1 MALLFEIANYSL
13 KGLSALP
20 QEVACASQARNWEI
34 PGELNLFKEVAFSL
48 TSVQATWIIIA
59 SEAIMSQVVC

>member
-13 KGLSALP
+13 KGLTALP

-34 PGELNLFKEVAFSL
+34 PGELNPFPL
-48 TSVQATWIIIA
+48 TSLQTTWIIIA
-59 SEAIMSQVVC
+59 SGAIMSQVVC

>member
-13 KGLSALP
+13 KGLTALP

-34 PGELNLFKEVAFSL
+34 SGELNPFSL
-48 TSVQATWIIIA
+48 TSLQTTWIIIA
-59 SEAIMSQVVC
+59 SDAIMSQVVC